1 MKKVTLF
8 VITLFTSIT
17 IYSQVDKKVVAIMP
31 FISSSPEY
39 RNYAAQLQSIALQ
52 TFNSNSNATFIDRSA
67 DAAVVKELDNQIRE
81 QSISSKVLV
90 EQGKLSGSNELIVG
104 SLAGVSIETTEVP
117 RILGGGYDK
126 KYSASLSYSLQ
137 VIDGATGLTLS
148 VKDFNGNTKKQ
159 DVGKKIFGN
168 KGMLGKGSGI
178 LLADTKD
185 EAIRKAINA
194 TKGEITDWI
203 TESYPPLIRI
213 INIESRNGSGFPEV
227 VLISGFGSDMS
238 VGKKITIKEITLLDD
253 GAGGKIKREKKIGE
267 LKVSE
272 IQGQVTV
279 CKVKEGENVL
289 EEKMKNPA
297 SLKFTIE

>member
-1 MKKVTLF
+1 MKKVLLF
-8 VITLFTSIT
+8 IT
-17 IYSQVDKKVVAIMP
+17 IVLLSIPAFSQVEKKVVAIMP
-31 FISSSPEY
+31 FLSSSAEN

-67 DAAVVKELDNQIRE
+67 DAAVLKELDNQIRE

-90 EQGKLSGSNELIVG
+90 EQVKLSGSNELIVG
-104 SLAGVSIETTEVP
+104 SLAGVSVESVQVSKL
-117 RILGGGYDK
+117 LGGGYDK
-126 KYSASLSYSLQ
+126 KYSASISYSLQ

-159 DVGKKIFGN
+159 DASNKIFGN
-168 KGMLGKGSGI
+168 KGVFGKATGL

-194 TKGEITDWI
+194 TKDDITDWI
-203 TESYPPLIRI
+203 SESYPALIRI
-213 INIESRNGSGFPEV
+213 INIESRNKSGFPEV

-238 VGKKITIKEITLLDD
+238 VGKKITIKEITMLDD
-253 GAGGKIKREKKIGE
+253 GNGGQIRREKKIGE

-279 CKVKEGENVL
+279 CKVKDGETVL

-297 SLKFTIE
+297 SLKFIIE